1 MRAVLAIVLIA
12 LTAGA
17 GAAERSWV
25 NNITVGEYNMTW
37 NYTETFTGMG
47 SVIYRI
53 GIDTELGDND
63 SFINAWE
70 LLKADKEMRKM
81 LRSSIDKEP
90 DVRINNVTGGISVI
104 DIESALSPSI
114 IGKTHSFD
122 PVVNRYEVAY
132 RWKESIL
139 NGRTI
144 WFLGQAKSPVKVVLP
159 SGIDVTNTNGM
170 VNITENISNHTEI
183 SGFFNEV
190 SPNRGEITLYLAKNI
205 SVVSQPHEIN
215 VTNVTSYGKET
226 AKPMNE
232 ILSKIRD
239 VSILVAAV
247 VIILLIYVFK
257 IRKR

>member
-1 MRAVLAIVLIA
+1 MRFVLALILIA
-12 LTAGA
+12 FTAGA

-37 NYTETFTGMG
+37 NYTETFTGMD
-47 SVIYRI
+47 SMRYRI
-53 GIDTELGDND
+53 GIDSELGNND
-63 SFINAWE
+63 SFISAWE

-90 DVRINNVTGGISVI
+90 DVRINNETTGISVI

-122 PVVNRYEVAY
+122 PVVNRYEVNY
-132 RWKESIL
+132 WWKDSIL
-139 NGRTI
+139 NASTI

-159 SGIDVTNTNGM
+159 SGIDFTNTSGII
-170 VNITENISNHTEI
+170 NITENISNHTEI
-183 SGFFNEV
+183 SGFFNDL
-190 SPNRGEITLYLAKNI
+190 SPDRGEITLYLAKNT
-205 SVVSQPHEIN
+205 SVASQPQEIN
-215 VTNVTSYGKET
+215 VTNITSHGKET

-239 VSILVAAV
+239 VTILMAAV
-247 VIILLIYVFK
+247 VIILLIYVFEV
-257 IRKR
+257 RKR

>member
-1 MRAVLAIVLIA
+1 MRFVLAIVLIA

-25 NNITVGEYNMTW
+25 NNITLGEYNMTW
-37 NYTETFTGMG
+37 GYTETFTGMD
-47 SVIYRI
+47 SMLYKT
-53 GIDTELGDND
+53 GIDSELGDND
-63 SFINAWE
+63 SFISAWE

-81 LRSSIDKEP
+81 LRSSVDKEP
-90 DVRINNVTGGISVI
+90 DVRINNVTEGISVI
-104 DIESALSPSI
+104 DIESVLSPSI
-114 IGKTHSFD
+114 IGKTHTFD

-132 RWKESIL
+132 GWKGSIF
-139 NGRTI
+139 NASTI

-159 SGIDVTNTNGM
+159 AGIDVTNISGII
-170 VNITENISNHTEI
+170 NITENISNHTEI

-190 SPNRGEITLYLAKNI
+190 SPNRGEITLYLAKNT
-205 SVVSQPHEIN
+205 SVASQPHKIN

-257 IRKR
+257 VGKR